1 MKHDYFAAIDIGT
14 NAGRLL
20 IGYVLP
26 QNGHLSVKKAM
37 LTRLPLRLGEEVFD
51 EGAIS
56 KSKEKMLLHTMHAF
70 SHLMKAHKVKSYKAV
85 ATSAMREA
93 SNGLEISKK
102 IMTQTGIQIETIDGE
117 QEADYIF
124 ATFKTQNLD
133 QQRSYLFIDVGGGS
147 TELTLIKDG
156 ERVKSRSFKIGTI
169 RLKQGK
175 VDQSV
180 WIDIEKWI
188 TKNRDPKLKMSA
200 IGTGG
205 NANRIVKISNKKYLD
220 AVSLDE
226 ITDIRNHIAQYSIE
240 ERVAKL
246 RLKPD
251 RADVI
256 IPACDIYINIIRK
269 ACINEMYVPKMGLA
283 DGIILSLHQ
292 AIEKGHQLIT

>member
-20 IGYVLP
+20 IGYVIP
-26 QNGHLSVKKAM
+26 QNGHLSVKKAL
-37 LTRLPLRLGEEVFD
+37 LTRLPLRLGEEVFNS
-51 EGAIS
+51 GSIS
-56 KSKEKMLLHTMHAF
+56 KSKEKMFMHTMHAF
-70 SHLMKAHKVKSYKAV
+70 SHLLKAYQVKSIKAV

-93 SNGLEISKK
+93 DNGISITEK
-102 IMTQTGIQIETIDGE
+102 IFKQTGIQLQTIDGE
-117 QEADYIF
+117 EEAEFIF

-133 QQRSYLFIDVGGGS
+133 QKRSYLFIDVGGGS
-147 TELTLIKDG
+147 TELTIIKDG
-156 ERVKSRSFKIGTI
+156 KRIKSRSFKIGTI

-175 VDQSV
+175 VDQTV
-180 WIDIEKWI
+180 WGDIEKWI
-188 TKNRDPKLKMSA
+188 SKNRDPKLKMSA

-220 AVSLDE
+220 PVTLDE
-226 ITDIRNHIAQYSIE
+226 ITDIRNHIARYSLN
-240 ERVAKL
+240 ERVEKL

-256 IPACDIYINIIRK
+256 IPACDIYVNIIRK

-283 DGIILSLHQ
+283 DGIILSLYQ
-292 AIEKGHQLIT
+292 DELAKL